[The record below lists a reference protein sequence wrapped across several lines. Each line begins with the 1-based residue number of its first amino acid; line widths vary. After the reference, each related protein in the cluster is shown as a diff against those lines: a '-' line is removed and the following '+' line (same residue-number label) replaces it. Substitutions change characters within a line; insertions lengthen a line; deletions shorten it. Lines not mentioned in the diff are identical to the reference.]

1 MREKNKLVQNLVI
14 ARISPTHHGDQTNG
28 QAIEARSAEIVERCT
43 QTRSSRVPSLLSI
56 TRKRT
61 KGPGASGEEGMT
73 SDTATAA
80 TGDIARKRSGAN
92 DEVIRGEDVDALAID
107 KRSVLC
113 PHDDLT
119 RMQTLDQND
128 QTTSAPP
135 PPQLKTVLLRK
146 TAPRDEEKRPQTRR

>member
-1 MREKNKLVQNLVI
+1 MI
-14 ARISPTHHGDQTNG
+14 ARISSTHHGDQTNS

-43 QTRSSRVPSLLSI
+43 QTRSSRVLPYFQSLG
-56 TRKRT
+56 KGP

-73 SDTATAA
+73 SDPATAA

-92 DEVIRGEDVDALAID
+92 DEVIRGEDVDSLAID
-107 KRSVLC
+107 LEEFRKVWQHKRSVLC

-119 RMQTLDQND
+119 RMQTLD

-146 TAPRDEEKRPQTRR
+146 TAPRDEDKRPQTRR

>member
-1 MREKNKLVQNLVI
+1 MATRLTAKQSKRDRPKSSNGAPKRYRREFLPYFQ
-14 ARISPTHHGDQTNG
+14 
-28 QAIEARSAEIVERCT
+28 
-43 QTRSSRVPSLLSI
+43 SLG
-56 TRKRT
+56 KGP

-80 TGDIARKRSGAN
+80 TGDIARKRSSAN